1 MSQLQINVELKKLA
15 SQLLASLRRYFE
27 PVLFGSIGV
36 LSFAPFSFKYAL
48 VVSYTYLIY
57 KLFRSNDDRNLI
69 NLFLWSLGYWAIGT
83 SWIIVSIYYYGNV
96 SLLGS
101 IALFLILSI
110 GCIIFFFL
118 PILMLKK
125 LIINKSNNLLLL
137 VPFILILGE
146 FGRYYFLGGFPW
158 LLPGYIF
165 LDTPYETLY
174 GLIGVSG
181 LSLLLYLFVTTNVVL
196 YTNKTHLLAFILFLF
211 ISLMSPNI
219 FQSNKSNEDV
229 INLAIIQPST
239 DPFTKFDNNYLNDIE
254 DEFIS
259 LSSQAGEK
267 ADILVW
273 PEAPL
278 PYTYE
283 SARSRNLIKNIKKPL
298 ISGFFSYQD
307 GKFYN
312 SIINSEQ
319 EIKYNK
325 RKLVPFGEYIPL
337 DNFLRGLISFFD
349 MPMSNMAKG
358 DSSKQMNVG
367 YGTFSPLVC
376 FDIVFGEMVRKDV
389 KNSNYLINVSNDTWF
404 GNSFGPY
411 QHLEISRI
419 RAIENNIPIVRATND
434 GISALIDSKGT
445 IVDYMGKGTSGIL
458 HVKLVPTDVRT
469 FYNKHGNLLL
479 YLYLFMVSIRLFF
492 VKMKDA

>member
-1 MSQLQINVELKKLA
+1 
-15 SQLLASLRRYFE
+15 LRKYFE

-57 KLFRSNDDRNLI
+57 KLFKSKDNRNLN
-69 NLFLWSLGYWAIGT
+69 NLFLWSFGYWTIGT

-96 SLLGS
+96 SFIGS
-101 IALFLILSI
+101 VSLFLILSI

-118 PILMLKK
+118 PILLLKRV
-125 LIINKSNNLLLL
+125 IINKSNNLLLL
-137 VPFILILGE
+137 VPFVLILVE
-146 FGRYYFLGGFPW
+146 LGRYYFLGGFPW

-165 LDTPYETLY
+165 LDTPYENLY

-181 LSLLLYLFVTTNVVL
+181 LSLLLYLFVTANVAL
-196 YTNKTHLLAFILFLF
+196 YSNKTFLLAFNSFLLTSF
-211 ISLMSPNI
+211 LIPNI
-219 FQSNKSNEDV
+219 FEDNISDEDV
-229 INLAIIQPST
+229 VNFAIIQPSI
-239 DPFTKFDNNYLNDIE
+239 DPFNKFDNDYLSDIE

-259 LSSQAGEK
+259 LSSQAAEI

-278 PYTYE
+278 PYTFE
-283 SARSRNLIKNIKKPL
+283 SVRSQNLIKNIEKPFV
-298 ISGFFSYQD
+298 SGFFSYQE
-307 GKFYN
+307 GNLYN

-325 RKLVPFGEYIPL
+325 RKLVPFGEYIPFES
-337 DNFLRGLISFFD
+337 FLRGLISFFD
-349 MPMSNMAKG
+349 MPMSNITQG
-358 DSSKQMNVG
+358 DAPQQMNVG
-367 YGTFSPLVC
+367 YGNFSPLVC
-376 FDIVFGEMVRKDV
+376 FDIAFGEMVRKDV
-389 KNSNYLINVSNDTWF
+389 KSSNYIINVSNDTWF

-419 RAIENNIPIVRATND
+419 RSVENNIPIIRATND
-434 GISALIDSKGT
+434 GISALIDNKGT

-458 HVKLVPTDVRT
+458 HAKLVPTDVRT
-469 FYNKHGNLLL
+469 FYNQYGSLLL
-479 YLYLFMVSIRLFF
+479 YLYLLVVSIKIFF
-492 VKMKDA
+492 VRMKNA

>member
-1 MSQLQINVELKKLA
+1 MA
-15 SQLLASLRRYFE
+15 SQLLVSFRKYFE

-57 KLFRSNDDRNLI
+57 KLFRSNDNRNLN
-69 NLFLWSLGYWAIGT
+69 NLFLWSFGYWAIGT

-96 SLLGS
+96 SLPGS
-101 IALFLILSI
+101 IILFLLLSA

-118 PILMLKK
+118 PILLLKRVINNK
-125 LIINKSNNLLLL
+125 LNNLLLF
-137 VPFILILGE
+137 VPFILILVE
-146 FGRYYFLGGFPW
+146 FCRYYFLGGFPW

-165 LDTPYETLY
+165 LDTPYEILY

-181 LSLLLYLFVTTNVVL
+181 LSLLLYFFVAANVVL
-196 YTNKTHLLAFILFLF
+196 YSNKTYLLALNLFLF

-219 FQSNKSNEDV
+219 FESNNNSDGDV
-229 INLAIIQPST
+229 VYLAIIQPST
-239 DPFTKFDNNYLNDIE
+239 DPFKKFDNDYLNDIE
-254 DEFIS
+254 DEFVS
-259 LSSQAGEK
+259 LSSQAAER

-278 PYTYE
+278 PYTSE
-283 SARSRNLIKNIKKPL
+283 SARSQDLIKNITKPL
-298 ISGFFSYQD
+298 VSGFFSYQD
-307 GKFYN
+307 GNLYN

-325 RKLVPFGEYIPL
+325 RRLVPFGEYIPFES
-337 DNFLRGLISFFD
+337 FLRGLISFFD
-349 MPMSNMAKG
+349 MPMSNMSG
-358 DSSKQMNVG
+358 GNSSKQMNVG
-367 YGTFSPLVC
+367 YGNFSPLVC

-389 KNSNYLINVSNDTWF
+389 KSSNYIINVSNDTWF

-419 RAIENNIPIVRATND
+419 RSIENNIPIVRATND
-434 GISALIDSKGT
+434 GISALLDNKGT

-469 FYNKHGNLLL
+469 FYNKYGNLLL
-479 YLYLFMVSIRLFF
+479 YLYLLIVSIKIFF
-492 VKMKDA
+492 VRMRNA

>member
-1 MSQLQINVELKKLA
+1 MA
-15 SQLLASLRRYFE
+15 SQLLVSFRKYFE

-57 KLFRSNDDRNLI
+57 KLFRSNDNRNLN
-69 NLFLWSLGYWAIGT
+69 NLFLWSFGYWAIGT

-96 SLLGS
+96 SLPGS
-101 IALFLILSI
+101 IILFLLLSA

-118 PILMLKK
+118 PILLLKRVINNK
-125 LIINKSNNLLLL
+125 LNNLLLF
-137 VPFILILGE
+137 VPFILILVE
-146 FGRYYFLGGFPW
+146 FCRYYFLGGFPW

-165 LDTPYETLY
+165 LDTPYEILY

-181 LSLLLYLFVTTNVVL
+181 LSLLLYFFVAANVVL
-196 YTNKTHLLAFILFLF
+196 YSNKTYLLALNLFLF

-219 FQSNKSNEDV
+219 FESNNNSDGDV
-229 INLAIIQPST
+229 VYLAIIQPST
-239 DPFTKFDNNYLNDIE
+239 DPFKKFDNDYLNDIE
-254 DEFIS
+254 DEFVS
-259 LSSQAGEK
+259 LSSQAAER

-278 PYTYE
+278 PYTSE
-283 SARSRNLIKNIKKPL
+283 SARSQDLIKNITKPL
-298 ISGFFSYQD
+298 VSGFFSYQD
-307 GKFYN
+307 GNLYN

-325 RKLVPFGEYIPL
+325 RRLVPVGEYIPFES
-337 DNFLRGLISFFD
+337 FLRGLISFFD
-349 MPMSNMAKG
+349 MPMSNMSRG
-358 DSSKQMNVG
+358 NSSKQMNVG
-367 YGTFSPLVC
+367 YGNFSPLVC

-389 KNSNYLINVSNDTWF
+389 KSSNYIINVSNDTWF

-419 RAIENNIPIVRATND
+419 RSIENNIPIVRATND
-434 GISALIDSKGT
+434 GISALLDNKGT

-469 FYNKHGNLLL
+469 FYNKYGNLLL
-479 YLYLFMVSIRLFF
+479 YLYLLIVSIKIFF
-492 VKMKDA
+492 VRMRNA

>member
-1 MSQLQINVELKKLA
+1 MA
-15 SQLLASLRRYFE
+15 SQLLVSLKKYFE

-36 LSFAPFSFKYAL
+36 LSFAPFSFKYAI

-57 KLFRSNDDRNLI
+57 KLFRSNDNRNL
-69 NLFLWSLGYWAIGT
+69 NHLFLWSFGYWAIGT

-96 SLLGS
+96 SLIGS
-101 IALFLILSI
+101 ISLFLILSI
-110 GCIIFFFL
+110 CCILFFFV
-118 PILMLKK
+118 PILLLKRV
-125 LIINKSNNLLLL
+125 IFNKSNNLLLL
-137 VPFILILGE
+137 VPFILILVE

-165 LDTPYETLY
+165 LDTPYEILY

-181 LSLLLYLFVTTNVVL
+181 LSLLLYLFVATNVVL
-196 YTNKTHLLAFILFLF
+196 YSNKTYLLAFNLFLF
-211 ISLMSPNI
+211 ITLMSPNI
-219 FQSNKSNEDV
+219 FKINKIDGNV
-229 INLAIIQPST
+229 VNFAIIQPST
-239 DPFTKFDNNYLNDIE
+239 DPFKKFDNDYLNDIE

-259 LSSQAGEK
+259 LSSQASEN

-278 PYTYE
+278 PYTSE
-283 SARSRNLIKNIKKPL
+283 SARSQNLIKNIKKPL

-307 GKFYN
+307 GNLYN

-319 EIKYNK
+319 EKKYNK
-325 RKLVPFGEYIPL
+325 RKLVPFGEYIPFES
-337 DNFLRGLISFFD
+337 FLRGLISFFD
-349 MPMSNMAKG
+349 MPMSNMTRG
-358 DSSKQMNVG
+358 DSPKQMNVG
-367 YGTFSPLVC
+367 YGSFSPLVC

-389 KNSNYLINVSNDTWF
+389 KSSNYLINVSNDTWF

-419 RAIENNIPIVRATND
+419 RSIENNISIVRATND
-434 GISALIDSKGT
+434 GISALIDNKGT

-458 HVKLVPTDVRT
+458 HVQLVPTEVRT
-469 FYNKHGNLLL
+469 FYNKYGNLLL
-479 YLYLFMVSIRLFF
+479 YLYLLIVSIKIFF
-492 VKMKDA
+492 VRMKNA

>member
-1 MSQLQINVELKKLA
+1 MV
-15 SQLLASLRRYFE
+15 SQLLVSLRKYFE

-57 KLFRSNDDRNLI
+57 KLFKSKDNRNLN

-96 SLLGS
+96 SLIGS
-101 IALFLILSI
+101 VSLFLILSI

-118 PILMLKK
+118 PILLLKRA
-125 LIINKSNNLLLL
+125 IINKSNNLLLL
-137 VPFILILGE
+137 VPFVLILVE
-146 FGRYYFLGGFPW
+146 LGRYYFLGGFPW

-165 LDTPYETLY
+165 LDTPYENLY

-181 LSLLLYLFVTTNVVL
+181 LSLLLYLFVAANVAL
-196 YTNKTHLLAFILFLF
+196 YSNKIFLLAFNSFLL
-211 ISLMSPNI
+211 ISFLIPNI
-219 FQSNKSNEDV
+219 FEKNISDEDV
-229 INLAIIQPST
+229 VSFAIIQPST
-239 DPFTKFDNNYLNDIE
+239 DPFNKFDNNYLNDIE

-259 LSSQAGEK
+259 SSSQAAEI

-278 PYTYE
+278 PYTSE
-283 SARSRNLIKNIKKPL
+283 SLRSQNLIKNIEKPL
-298 ISGFFSYQD
+298 VSGFFSYQE
-307 GKFYN
+307 GNLYN

-325 RKLVPFGEYIPL
+325 RKLVPFGEYIPFES
-337 DNFLRGLISFFD
+337 FLRGLIAFFD
-349 MPMSNMAKG
+349 MPMSNITQG
-358 DSSKQMNVG
+358 DAPQQMNVG
-367 YGTFSPLVC
+367 YGNFSPLVC
-376 FDIVFGEMVRKDV
+376 FDIVFGDMVRKDV
-389 KNSNYLINVSNDTWF
+389 KSSNYIINVSNDTWF

-419 RAIENNIPIVRATND
+419 RSIENNIPIIRATND
-434 GISALIDSKGT
+434 GISALIDNKGT

-458 HVKLVPTDVRT
+458 YAKLVPIDVRT
-469 FYNKHGNLLL
+469 FYNQYGNLLL
-479 YLYLFMVSIRLFF
+479 YLYLLMVSIKIFF
-492 VKMKDA
+492 VRMKNA

>member
-1 MSQLQINVELKKLA
+1 MV
-15 SQLLASLRRYFE
+15 SQLLVSLRKYFE

-57 KLFRSNDDRNLI
+57 KLFKSKDNRNLN
-69 NLFLWSLGYWAIGT
+69 NLFLWSFGYWAIGT

-96 SLLGS
+96 SFIGS
-101 IALFLILSI
+101 VSLFLILSI
-110 GCIIFFFL
+110 CCIIFFFL
-118 PILMLKK
+118 PILLLKRV
-125 LIINKSNNLLLL
+125 IINKSNNLLLL
-137 VPFILILGE
+137 VPFVLILVE
-146 FGRYYFLGGFPW
+146 LGRYYFLGGFPW

-165 LDTPYETLY
+165 LDTPFENLY

-181 LSLLLYLFVTTNVVL
+181 LSLLLYLFVTANVAL
-196 YTNKTHLLAFILFLF
+196 YSNKTFLLVFNSFLL
-211 ISLMSPNI
+211 ISFLVPNI
-219 FQSNKSNEDV
+219 FENNISDEDV
-229 INLAIIQPST
+229 INFAIIQPST
-239 DPFTKFDNNYLNDIE
+239 DPFNKFDNDYLSDIE
-254 DEFIS
+254 DEFIN
-259 LSSQAGEK
+259 LSSQAAEI

-283 SARSRNLIKNIKKPL
+283 SVRSQNLIKNIEKSL
-298 ISGFFSYQD
+298 VSGFFSYQE
-307 GKFYN
+307 GNLYN

-325 RKLVPFGEYIPL
+325 RKLVPFGEYIPFES
-337 DNFLRGLISFFD
+337 FLRGLISFFD
-349 MPMSNMAKG
+349 MPMSNITQG
-358 DSSKQMNVG
+358 DVPQQMNVG
-367 YGTFSPLVC
+367 YGNFSPLVC

-389 KNSNYLINVSNDTWF
+389 KSSNYIINISNDTWF

-419 RAIENNIPIVRATND
+419 RSVENNIPIIRATND
-434 GISALIDSKGT
+434 GISALIDDKGT

-458 HVKLVPTDVRT
+458 HAKLVPTDVRT
-469 FYNKHGNLLL
+469 FYNQYGNLLL
-479 YLYLFMVSIRLFF
+479 YLYLLVVSIKIFF
-492 VKMKDA
+492 VRMKNA

>member
-1 MSQLQINVELKKLA
+1 MRK
-15 SQLLASLRRYFE
+15 YFE

-57 KLFRSNDDRNLI
+57 KLFKSKDNRNLN
-69 NLFLWSLGYWAIGT
+69 NLFLWSFGYWAIGT

-96 SLLGS
+96 SFIGS
-101 IALFLILSI
+101 VSLFLILSM

-118 PILMLKK
+118 PILLLKSV
-125 LIINKSNNLLLL
+125 INKSNNLLLL
-137 VPFILILGE
+137 VPFVLILVE
-146 FGRYYFLGGFPW
+146 LGRYYFLGGFPW

-165 LDTPYETLY
+165 LDTPYENLY

-181 LSLLLYLFVTTNVVL
+181 LSLLLYLFVTANVAL
-196 YTNKTHLLAFILFLF
+196 YSNKTFLLAFNSFLL
-211 ISLMSPNI
+211 ISFLIPNI
-219 FQSNKSNEDV
+219 FENNISDEDV
-229 INLAIIQPST
+229 VNFAIIQPST
-239 DPFTKFDNNYLNDIE
+239 DPFNKFDNDYLSDIE

-259 LSSQAGEK
+259 LSSQAAEI

-278 PYTYE
+278 PYTFE
-283 SARSRNLIKNIKKPL
+283 SVRSQNLIKNLEKPL
-298 ISGFFSYQD
+298 VSGFFSYQE
-307 GKFYN
+307 GNLYN

-325 RKLVPFGEYIPL
+325 RKLVPFGEYIPFES
-337 DNFLRGLISFFD
+337 FLRGLIAFFD
-349 MPMSNMAKG
+349 MPMSNITQG
-358 DSSKQMNVG
+358 DASQQMNVG
-367 YGTFSPLVC
+367 YGNFSPLVC
-376 FDIVFGEMVRKDV
+376 FDIAFGEMVRKDV
-389 KNSNYLINVSNDTWF
+389 KSSNYIINVSNDTWF

-419 RAIENNIPIVRATND
+419 RSVENNIPIIRATND
-434 GISALIDSKGT
+434 GISALIDNKGT

-458 HVKLVPTDVRT
+458 HAKLVPTDVRT
-469 FYNKHGNLLL
+469 FYNQYGNLLL
-479 YLYLFMVSIRLFF
+479 YLYLLVVSIKIFF
-492 VKMKDA
+492 VRMKNA

>member
-1 MSQLQINVELKKLA
+1 MV
-15 SQLLASLRRYFE
+15 SQLLVSLRKYFE

-57 KLFRSNDDRNLI
+57 KLFKSKDNRNLN
-69 NLFLWSLGYWAIGT
+69 NLFLWSFGYWAIGT

-96 SLLGS
+96 SLIGS
-101 IALFLILSI
+101 ISLFLILSI

-118 PILMLKK
+118 PILLLKRV
-125 LIINKSNNLLLL
+125 IINKSNNLLLL
-137 VPFILILGE
+137 VPFVLILVE
-146 FGRYYFLGGFPW
+146 LGRYYFLGGFPW

-165 LDTPYETLY
+165 LDTPYENLY

-181 LSLLLYLFVTTNVVL
+181 LSLLLYLFVTANVAL
-196 YTNKTHLLAFILFLF
+196 YSNKTFLLAFNSFLL
-211 ISLMSPNI
+211 ISFLIPNI
-219 FQSNKSNEDV
+219 FENNISDEDV
-229 INLAIIQPST
+229 VNFAIIQPST
-239 DPFTKFDNNYLNDIE
+239 DPFNKFDNDYLSDIE

-259 LSSQAGEK
+259 LSSQAAEI

-278 PYTYE
+278 PYTSE
-283 SARSRNLIKNIKKPL
+283 SLRSQNLIKNIEKPL
-298 ISGFFSYQD
+298 VSGFFSYQE
-307 GKFYN
+307 GNLYN

-325 RKLVPFGEYIPL
+325 RKLVPFGEYIPFES
-337 DNFLRGLISFFD
+337 FLRGLIAFFD
-349 MPMSNMAKG
+349 MPMSNITQG
-358 DSSKQMNVG
+358 DAPQQMNVG
-367 YGTFSPLVC
+367 YGNFSPLVC

-389 KNSNYLINVSNDTWF
+389 KSSNYIINVSNDTWF

-419 RAIENNIPIVRATND
+419 RSVENNIPIIRATND
-434 GISALIDSKGT
+434 GISALIDNKGT

-458 HVKLVPTDVRT
+458 HAKLVPTDVRT
-469 FYNKHGNLLL
+469 FYNQYGNLLL
-479 YLYLFMVSIRLFF
+479 YLYLLVVSIKIFF
-492 VKMKDA
+492 VRMKNA

>member
-1 MSQLQINVELKKLA
+1 MV
-15 SQLLASLRRYFE
+15 SQLLVSLRKYFE

-57 KLFRSNDDRNLI
+57 KLFKSKDNRNLN
-69 NLFLWSLGYWAIGT
+69 NLFLWSFGYWAIGT

-96 SLLGS
+96 SFIGS
-101 IALFLILSI
+101 VSLFLILSI

-118 PILMLKK
+118 PILLLKRV
-125 LIINKSNNLLLL
+125 IINKSNNLLLL
-137 VPFILILGE
+137 APFVLILVE
-146 FGRYYFLGGFPW
+146 LGRYYFLGGFPW

-165 LDTPYETLY
+165 LDTPYENLY

-181 LSLLLYLFVTTNVVL
+181 LSLLLYLFVTANVAL
-196 YTNKTHLLAFILFLF
+196 YSNKTFLLAFNSFLLISFF
-211 ISLMSPNI
+211 IPNI
-219 FQSNKSNEDV
+219 FENNISDEDV
-229 INLAIIQPST
+229 INFAIIQPST
-239 DPFTKFDNNYLNDIE
+239 DPFNKFDNDYLNDIE
-254 DEFIS
+254 DEFIDS
-259 LSSQAGEK
+259 SSQAAEI

-278 PYTYE
+278 PYTSE
-283 SARSRNLIKNIKKPL
+283 SVRSQNLIKNIEKPL
-298 ISGFFSYQD
+298 VSGFFSYQE
-307 GKFYN
+307 GNLYN

-325 RKLVPFGEYIPL
+325 RKLVPFGEYIPFES
-337 DNFLRGLISFFD
+337 FLRGLIAFFD
-349 MPMSNMAKG
+349 MPMSNITQG
-358 DSSKQMNVG
+358 DAPQQMNVG
-367 YGTFSPLVC
+367 YGNFSPLVC

-389 KNSNYLINVSNDTWF
+389 KSSNYIINVSNDTWF

-419 RAIENNIPIVRATND
+419 RSVENNIPIIRATND
-434 GISALIDSKGT
+434 GISALIDNKGT

-458 HVKLVPTDVRT
+458 HAKLVPTDVRT
-469 FYNKHGNLLL
+469 FYNQYGNLLL
-479 YLYLFMVSIRLFF
+479 YLYLLVVSIKIFF
-492 VKMKDA
+492 VRMKNA

>member
-1 MSQLQINVELKKLA
+1 
-15 SQLLASLRRYFE
+15 LRKYFE

-57 KLFRSNDDRNLI
+57 KLFRSNDNRNLN
-69 NLFLWSLGYWAIGT
+69 NLFLWSFGYWGIGT

-96 SLLGS
+96 SLFGS
-101 IALFLILSI
+101 ILLFLILSI

-118 PILMLKK
+118 PILLLKRV
-125 LIINKSNNLLLL
+125 IINKSNNLLLF
-137 VPFILILGE
+137 VPFILILVE

-165 LDTPYETLY
+165 LDTSYEILY

-181 LSLLLYLFVTTNVVL
+181 LSLLLYIFVASNVVL
-196 YTNKTHLLAFILFLF
+196 YSNKIYLLAFNLFIF

-219 FQSNKSNEDV
+219 FESGKSDGDV

-239 DPFTKFDNNYLNDIE
+239 DPFKKFDNDYLNDIE
-254 DEFIS
+254 QEFVS
-259 LSSQAGEK
+259 LSSQAAEK

-278 PYTYE
+278 PYTSE
-283 SARSRNLIKNIKKPL
+283 SARSQDLIKNIEKPL
-298 ISGFFSYQD
+298 ISGFFSYQN
-307 GKFYN
+307 GNLYN

-325 RKLVPFGEYIPL
+325 RKLVPFGEYIPFES
-337 DNFLRGLISFFD
+337 FLRGLISFFD
-349 MPMSNMAKG
+349 MPMSNMTRG
-358 DSSKQMNVG
+358 DSPKKMNVG
-367 YGTFSPLVC
+367 YGSFSPLVC

-389 KNSNYLINVSNDTWF
+389 KSSNYLINVSNDTWF

-419 RAIENNIPIVRATND
+419 RSIENNIPIVRATND

-445 IVDYMGKGTSGIL
+445 IVDYMGKGNSGIL

-469 FYNKHGNLLL
+469 FYNKYGNLLL
-479 YLYLFMVSIRLFF
+479 YIYLFIVSIKLFF
-492 VKMKDA
+492 VRMRNA